1 MFVDRNHLTSGGY
14 YFIMFRNVSLQ
25 GMIERR
31 NTRAMAKEYKLSQSR
46 LKALEEEL
54 EYLRTTR
61 EKEVAEMIKEA
72 RSFGDLSENAEY
84 DAAKN
89 EQAKNE
95 YDIIQLENEL
105 KNAKVIDENSIDTT
119 TVSVGTTVDLVNTET
134 NMEMTFRIVGS
145 AEADPAA
152 GRISNES
159 PVGRALLGHKLKQIA
174 EVQTPGGLMKLRIK
188 AIKK

>member
-1 MFVDRNHLTSGGY
+1 MEVGKAIVLSPEG
-14 YFIMFRNVSLQ
+14 
-25 GMIERR
+25 
-31 NTRAMAKEYKLSQSR
+31 KL
-46 LKALEEEL
+46 KLEEEL
-54 EYLRTTR
+54 AWRETTER
-61 EKEVAEMIKEA
+61 ERITEAIAVA
-72 RSFGDLSENAEY
+72 RDFGDLSENAEY

-134 NMEMTFRIVGS
+134 NMEIRIVGS

-159 PVGRALLGHKLKQIA
+159 PVGRALLGHKLKQIV